1 MDGATVLLIEGAE
14 ERPSQRS
21 EDSPSAE
28 VRQPSPSQDQ
38 AGLDARLRTAI
49 TVGVVTMAILSLFAM
64 AYAFNEAQRQ
74 LEYLQ
79 DSDHVKPI
87 DLEVAWR
94 TASNS
99 THNVATTTD
108 DLDIVS
114 LSTEADGEKK
124 WLPSTAKAKSAAD
137 GSKETDDADTE
148 LKQGR
153 HSD

>member
-1 MDGATVLLIEGAE
+1 MDGATVHLIEGAE

-38 AGLDARLRTAI
+38 ADLDARIRTTI
-49 TVGVVTMAILSLFAM
+49 TVGVVTMVILSLFAM
-64 AYAFNEAQRQ
+64 AYSFNEAQRQ

-79 DSDHVKPI
+79 DSDHVKPN
-87 DLEVAWR
+87 DLEEAWR
-94 TASNS
+94 MASNS
-99 THNVATTTD
+99 THSVATTTD

-114 LSTEADGEKK
+114 LSAEADGEKK
-124 WLPSTAKAKSAAD
+124 WPASAAEAMSAGD
-137 GSKETDDADTE
+137 GPKATDDEGTE